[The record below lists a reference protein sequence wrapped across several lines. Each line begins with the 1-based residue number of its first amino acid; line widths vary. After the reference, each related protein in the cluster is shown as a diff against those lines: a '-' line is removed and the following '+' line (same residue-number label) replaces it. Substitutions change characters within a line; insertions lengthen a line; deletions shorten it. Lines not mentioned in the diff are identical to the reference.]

1 MHGPPFENLDDQAE
15 EDPLTLSPNHHFSNP
30 QYVGQ
35 TNLDVQTLFKQ
46 NASLITKQ
54 IKVDP
59 ATGLQQKI

>member
-1 MHGPPFENLDDQAE
+1 MQGLGYENLDGQAE
-15 EDPLTLSPNHHFSNP
+15 EDPQTLSPNHHYSNP
-30 QYVGQ
+30 QYIGQ
-35 TNLDVQTLFKQ
+35 TTLDVQTLFKQ